1 MIPDLVTEIERLR
14 AENIELASRPCF
26 ECDVIT
32 PGILSSLRAENAKLK
47 RQLESLVEQQNKNL
61 PTIEQK
67 QAF

>member
-1 MIPDLVTEIERLR
+1 MIPDLITEIERLR

-32 PGILSSLRAENAKLK
+32 PGILSSLRAENEKLRAMLEK
-47 RQLESLVEQQNKNL
+47 VSAQLNEKCLAV
-61 PTIEQK
+61 EQK

>member
-32 PGILSSLRAENAKLK
+32 PGILSSLRAENVKLK

-61 PTIEQK
+61 PAIEQK

>member
-1 MIPDLVTEIERLR
+1 MIPDLITEIERLR

-67 QAF
+67 

>member
-32 PGILSSLRAENAKLK
+32 PGILSSLRAENEKLRAMLEK
-47 RQLESLVEQQNKNL
+47 VSAQLNEKCLAVEQK
-61 PTIEQK
+61 
-67 QAF
+67 

>member
-61 PTIEQK
+61 PDIEQK
-67 QAF
+67 

>member
-1 MIPDLVTEIERLR
+1 MIPDLITEIERLR

-61 PTIEQK
+61 PAIEQK
-67 QAF
+67 

>member
-61 PTIEQK
+61 PAIE
-67 QAF
+67 

>member
-1 MIPDLVTEIERLR
+1 MIPDLITEIERLR

-61 PTIEQK
+61 PAIEQK

>member
-61 PTIEQK
+61 PAIEQK

>member
-1 MIPDLVTEIERLR
+1 MIPEMLIEIQRLK

-32 PGILSSLRAENAKLK
+32 PGILSSLRAENKKLRAMLEK
-47 RQLESLVEQQNKNL
+47 VSAQLNEKCLAV
-61 PTIEQK
+61 EQK